1 MRRLFLSLLLSLSL
15 LAILLTASVWVVAQ
29 VPLPPLQAFADRH
42 LPVPEPLARLDIEG
56 SLGSGQVRQVVL
68 PGTAGADLG
77 AVDLSWK
84 LRPMQAVTGRIAADV
99 EAHFDGGRFEGVAS
113 RSLTGWRITEGQA
126 QLPAARLGRI
136 LEGAG
141 LQGVGLDGTV
151 RLDLRRLDMT
161 DDGRLQSASG
171 QLEWHHAAILADR
184 PVPLG
189 QLSGRFHT
197 EGDQFQGTL
206 RDQGGPLALQG
217 RATGDLRRGG
227 VQFEAVATP
236 RDRNDSALIGL
247 LAEVGEAQGDGFMIR
262 FQSP

>member
-1 MRRLFLSLLLSLSL
+1 MRRLFLSLLFSLSL
-15 LAILLTASVWVVAQ
+15 LAILLPASVWVAAQ
-29 VPLPPLQAFADRH
+29 VPLTPLQAFADRH
-42 LPVPEPLARLDIEG
+42 LPMPEPLARLNIEG
-56 SLGSGQVRQVVL
+56 SLGRGQVTQVVF

-113 RSLTGWRITEGQA
+113 RSLAGWRITEGQG
-126 QLPAARLGRI
+126 QLPAARLERI

-161 DDGRLQSASG
+161 DDGQLQSAGG

-184 PVPLG
+184 PIPLG
-189 QLSGRFHT
+189 QLSGRFHA
-197 EGDQFQGTL
+197 EGDRFQGTL

-217 RATGDLRRGG
+217 RVTGDLRRGR

-236 RDRNDSALIGL
+236 RDRNDSALIGM
-247 LAEVGEAQGDGFMIR
+247 LAEVGEAQGDGFVIR
-262 FQSP
+262 FQRP